1 MEQAFPQLAEGYP
14 ASITIVTE
22 HWITGCRGGADEQKE
37 FVDALGGF
45 SPDSRKQSRRPP
57 VANEFALG
65 YTYLDVLD
73 AEQEDVL
80 ARLGLYLVSSPT
92 PAFSPLLKPLFTPE
106 LLPDTLVVLLLDW
119 RTPWTWLRQTRRWI
133 RLLRNI
139 FSQLDND
146 AKEAL
151 EEVMKAC
158 PRPVE
163 FFEFQ
168 LGNKPPEQRISR
180 RLGEAR
186 PRNFGETGAMQVP
199 GAAPDVQIPLGPG
212 EFDEPLGLP
221 LLVVCQN
228 ADNIETLERERGW
241 KEEEFDFV
249 LQFMRTILLK
259 HGASLIYT
267 TPSTSSSLQPLVYTC
282 LSLPV
287 SSKACKPSQS
297 HYPHIQAI
305 RHNVIERE
313 RVLVP
318 PSWDSWGKIRVLRD
332 FDVEGV
338 GSGWSVDI
346 DFSPASAAE
355 PDLDAPVDGGAV
367 ELYEE
372 VIRDSRGDDS
382 LAALRPKG
390 AIEMPPVDLQEFLS
404 AQLEVLESK
413 KDEEK
418 TTGPG
423 AGSSSAGIT
432 GPGGVKNAMGTVGLG
447 ETDSRVR
454 DHVGPVQFNVGG
466 IQVDADDM
474 LRRIKDRD
482 AAANLDPAAMAA
494 AGGAGPAS
502 PGGDGKSQNEV
513 LAQFFSSLMNKKGA
527 GGKGGPGSGGGG
539 GAGK

>member
-1 MEQAFPQLAEGYP
+1 MAAAAAAAATAVEEDLWSSMLSNVASSKRLPQK
-14 ASITIVTE
+14 SILVL
-22 HWITGCRGGADEQKE
+22 GGGADEQKE

-92 PAFSPLLKPLFTPE
+92 PAFTPLLKPLFTPE

-151 EEVMKAC
+151 EEVMKAW
-158 PRPVE
+158 
-163 FFEFQ
+163 
-168 LGNKPPEQRISR
+168 
-180 RLGEAR
+180 EAR
-186 PRNFGETGAMQVP
+186 PRNFGETGAIQVP
-199 GAAPDVQIPLGPG
+199 GAAPEVHIPLGPG

-267 TPSTSSSLQPLVYTC
+267 SPSTPSSLQPLVYTC

-287 SSKACKPSQS
+287 SSK
-297 HYPHIQAI
+297 QAL

-338 GSGWSVDI
+338 GAGWSVDI

-355 PDLDAPVDGGAV
+355 PDLDTPVDGGAV

-390 AIEMPPVDLQEFLS
+390 AIEMPPVDMQEFLS
-404 AQLEVLESK
+404 AQLEILESK

-418 TTGPG
+418 TGGTGG
-423 AGSSSAGIT
+423 GSSSSAG
-432 GPGGVKNAMGTVGLG
+432 GPGGPKNAMGTVGLA

-482 AAANLDPAAMAA
+482 AAASLDPAAMAA
-494 AGGAGPAS
+494 GGSTGPAS
-502 PGGDGKSQNEV
+502 PGGAADGKSQNEV

-527 GGKGGPGSGGGG
+527 GGKGGS
-539 GAGK
+539 AGK

>member
-1 MEQAFPQLAEGYP
+1 MTTPAAAGAPEEDLWSSMLSNVASSKRLPQK
-14 ASITIVTE
+14 SILVL
-22 HWITGCRGGADEQKE
+22 GGGADEQKE

-45 SPDSRKQSRRPP
+45 TSDSRKQNRRPP

-106 LLPDTLVVLLLDW
+106 LLSDTLIVLLLDW

-139 FSQLDND
+139 FSQLGDD
-146 AKEAL
+146 SKEAL
-151 EEVMKAC
+151 EEVMKAW
-158 PRPVE
+158 
-163 FFEFQ
+163 
-168 LGNKPPEQRISR
+168 
-180 RLGEAR
+180 EAR
-186 PRNFGETGAMQVP
+186 PRNFGETGAVQVP
-199 GAAPDVQIPLGPG
+199 GAAPEVQIPLGPG

-228 ADNIETLERERGW
+228 ADKIEILERERGW

-267 TPSTSSSLQPLVYTC
+267 SPSIPSSLQSLVYTC

-287 SSKACKPSQS
+287 SSKQTL
-297 HYPHIQAI
+297 

-346 DFSPASAAE
+346 DFSPSSATD
-355 PDLDAPVDGGAV
+355 PNLDAPVDGGAV
-367 ELYEE
+367 ELFEE
-372 VIRDSRGDDS
+372 VIRDSRSEDQ

-390 AIEMPPVDLQEFLS
+390 AIEMPPVDLQDFLGQ
-404 AQLEVLESK
+404 QLELLETRK
-413 KDEEK
+413 EDEK
-418 TTGPG
+418 
-423 AGSSSAGIT
+423 A
-432 GPGGVKNAMGTVGLG
+432 GPGGGAGQGASAGGVGLGGARNAMGTVGLG

-474 LRRIKDRD
+474 LRRIRDRD
-482 AAANLDPAAMAA
+482 EAATIDPAS
-494 AGGAGPAS
+494 GGVPGASPTS
-502 PGGDGKSQNEV
+502 PGGRDGQSQNEV
-513 LAQFFSSLMNKKGA
+513 LAQFFTSLINKKGA
-527 GGKGGPGSGGGG
+527 GAKGGMGGST
-539 GAGK
+539 K

>member
-1 MEQAFPQLAEGYP
+1 MATTSPTAAEDDLWSSMLSNVASSKRLPQK
-14 ASITIVTE
+14 SILVL
-22 HWITGCRGGADEQKE
+22 GGGADEQKE
-37 FVDALGGF
+37 FVDALGGYT
-45 SPDSRKQSRRPP
+45 SDSRKQGRRPP

-106 LLPDTLVVLLLDW
+106 LLPDTLVILLLDW

-139 FSQLDND
+139 FSQLDDD

-151 EEVMKAC
+151 EEVMKAW
-158 PRPVE
+158 
-163 FFEFQ
+163 
-168 LGNKPPEQRISR
+168 
-180 RLGEAR
+180 EAR
-186 PRNFGETGAMQVP
+186 PRNFGETGAIQVP
-199 GAAPDVQIPLGPG
+199 GAAPEVQIPLGPG

-221 LLVVCQN
+221 FLVVCQN
-228 ADNIETLERERGW
+228 ADKIETLERERGW

-267 TPSTSSSLQPLVYTC
+267 SPSIPSSLQSLVYTC

-287 SSKACKPSQS
+287 SSKQTL
-297 HYPHIQAI
+297 

-346 DFSPASAAE
+346 DFSPAAASTTTL
-355 PDLDAPVDGGAV
+355 DLDAPVEGGAV
-367 ELYEE
+367 ELFEE
-372 VIRDSRGDDS
+372 VIRDSRSDDS

-390 AIEMPPVDLQEFLS
+390 AIEMPPVDLQEFL
-404 AQLEVLESK
+404 ATQLEVLESK
-413 KDEEK
+413 REDER
-418 TTGPG
+418 
-423 AGSSSAGIT
+423 
-432 GPGGVKNAMGTVGLG
+432 GPGGGGSGIGVGGNRNAMGTVGMG

-482 AAANLDPAAMAA
+482 AAASLDPTAANA
-494 AGGAGPAS
+494 AGGPTS

-527 GGKGGPGSGGGG
+527 GGKGGSGGVGSG
-539 GAGK
+539 K